1 MRLGVENL
9 AGRFFYVEVED
20 QADVAA
26 LKKEIGSND
35 DEIQESRV
43 LLILSDSNELIM
55 DDDRRKVKDYGVED
69 GSIIYL
75 FFSIDDP
82 IQWPEIYEEKF
93 TSLSSQAW
101 WFFGAIRYLINWCF
115 YSWSRVFDSLVLLL
129 INSIDQTLFL
139 SFLGFDMNPNLN
151 HWLNLVYICLMIM
164 IKIYLFFLFAKL
176 FCIYVWI

>member
-20 QADVAA
+20 EADVAA
-26 LKKEIGSND
+26 LKKEIASND

-75 FFSIDDP
+75 FFSIDEP

-93 TSLSSQAW
+93 TSLSSQA
-101 WFFGAIRYLINWCF
+101 
-115 YSWSRVFDSLVLLL
+115 
-129 INSIDQTLFL
+129 
-139 SFLGFDMNPNLN
+139 
-151 HWLNLVYICLMIM
+151 
-164 IKIYLFFLFAKL
+164 
-176 FCIYVWI
+176 